1 MALFGTVR
9 DANMQFGVAAEFV
22 NNVVTQQIGY
32 YKVVLP
38 ATPPNM
44 YGEAFVKQY
53 IGPVLLN
60 CLIVR
65 GDFTTVTDNNFGP
78 DSRREVDFRFLKPDL
93 EAANVVP
100 ETGDIIMY
108 NELYYEVDNTNEN
121 QLFLVDKLIV
131 PADPQYGNPNL
142 VFSEPFKPGQPEFNR
157 AYETAFEPIAD
168 KKYSIGLEDIDLSIM
183 YHFTNVLKLTVF
195 QNNSTVLVPII
206 YGSPEK
212 WKSIQKDGYY
222 RDNAA
227 RIMSP
232 LLVFKRSS
240 VVQNRT
246 LGNKI
251 DGNAAKNVQL
261 YEKPFSR
268 KNIYDNF
275 NVLQNQK
282 PQREY
287 TVVVTPDYVTVNYT
301 VIMWTNFVEQMNKLI
316 EAVNFASNSYWGDP
330 DSFQFLAKTETFN
343 DAQVYEQGEDRLVR
357 TEFDLTVNGYLIPDS
372 LNAYLAQLSGK
383 TYNICKIVFT
393 TEQVQ

>member
-1 MALFGTVR
+1 MP
-9 DANMQFGVAAEFV
+9 Q
-22 NNVVTQQIGY
+22 
-32 YKVVLP
+32 
-38 ATPPNM
+38 
-44 YGEAFVKQY
+44 
-53 IGPVLLN
+53 
-60 CLIVR
+60 IVR
-65 GDFTTVTDNNFGP
+65 PQN
-78 DSRREVDFRFLKPDL
+78 RREFM
-93 EAANVVP
+93 N
-100 ETGDIIMY
+100 
-108 NELYYEVDNTNEN
+108 
-121 QLFLVDKLIV
+121 KLIV
-131 PADPQYGNPNL
+131 PADKQYGNPNL

-157 AYETAFEPIAD
+157 AYETSFEPTGD
-168 KKYSIGLEDIDLSIM
+168 RKYSIGLSDIDQSIM
-183 YHFTNVLKLTVF
+183 YHFTNVLKLTVY
-195 QNNSTVLVPII
+195 QNNGTVLVPVI

-222 RDNAA
+222 RDGSAK
-227 RIMSP
+227 IMSP

-251 DGNAAKNVQL
+251 DGNVARNVQL
-261 YEKPFSR
+261 YEKVFSR
-268 KNIYDNF
+268 RNIYDNF

-282 PQREY
+282 PQKEY

-301 VIMWTNFVEQMNKLI
+301 CIMWTNFVEQMNKLI

-330 DSFQFLAKTETFN
+330 DSFQFLAKTETFT

-357 TEFDLTVNGYLIPDS
+357 VEFDLTVNGYLIPDS